1 MDPAGD
7 GLFQIIDSIGIVW
20 TIAVDLVILMLLAVV
35 IALLLMMKQDPA
47 PELKLQILIV
57 LAVVT
62 AVLLIIQQY
71 QVLELMLLI
80 RMVLLIVLALMIV
93 FGMMIQQDQAAV
105 QPIQIQDL
113 AVVLPIPQIPELM
126 NLFHL

>member
-1 MDPAGD
+1 
-7 GLFQIIDSIGIVW
+7 
-20 TIAVDLVILMLLAVV
+20 MLLAVV

-47 PELKLQILIV
+47 PELNLQILIV
-57 LAVVT
+57 PAVVT

-80 RMVLLIVLALMIV
+80 RMVLLIVLALMI
-93 FGMMIQQDQAAV
+93 GMMIQQDQAAV

>member
-7 GLFQIIDSIGIVW
+7 GLFQIIDSIGIIW
-20 TIAVDLVILMLLAVV
+20 TIAVDLEILMLLAVV
-35 IALLLMMKQDPA
+35 IALLFMMKQDPA

-80 RMVLLIVLALMIV
+80 LMVLLIVLALMIE
-93 FGMMIQQDQAAV
+93 MIQQDQAAV
-105 QPIQIQDL
+105 LQIQDL

>member
-7 GLFQIIDSIGIVW
+7 GLFQIIDSIGIIW

-35 IALLLMMKQDPA
+35 IALLLMTKQDPA

-57 LAVVT
+57 PAVVT

-80 RMVLLIVLALMIV
+80 RMVLLIVLALMI
-93 FGMMIQQDQAAV
+93 GMMIQQDQAAV

>member
-7 GLFQIIDSIGIVW
+7 GLFQIIDSIGIIW

-35 IALLLMMKQDPA
+35 IALLLMMNQDPA
-47 PELKLQILIV
+47 PELNLQILIV
-57 LAVVT
+57 PAVVT

-80 RMVLLIVLALMIV
+80 RMVLLIVLALMI
-93 FGMMIQQDQAAV
+93 GMMIQQDQAAV